1 MPFDIVDL
9 HVFHLHLFNC
19 LIAFFNPILLPLINL
34 QLRFI
39 VFLYKLDLG
48 FSSYKKTLSNVVL
61 MSYFVEKK
69 NNSLIFYRKIEMK
82 GTKIDTE
89 EKIEG
94 SFFDSIVCVSFFLKN
109 LCFRFLEKYYFHLLS
124 LKIIYFNI
132 NIHFIY
138 I

>member
-1 MPFDIVDL
+1 
-9 HVFHLHLFNC
+9 
-19 LIAFFNPILLPLINL
+19 
-34 QLRFI
+34 
-39 VFLYKLDLG
+39 
-48 FSSYKKTLSNVVL
+48 
-61 MSYFVEKK
+61 
-69 NNSLIFYRKIEMK
+69 MK

-109 LCFRFLEKYYFHLLS
+109 LCFRFLEKFYFHLLS

-138 I
+138 IQSHGLLTRKKIVRKQKIKREEKFIYYSYFNYRENYSDLDEFYSIRGIYLRCLSYQKKQIRFEKQDFFWIDCVF